1 MRAAPLFWEKPPGL
15 TAHLL
20 APASTVWSAAGRL
33 RRALAQPYHPAVPVV
48 CVGNLV
54 AGGAGKTPVALALS
68 AWLQQRKIAVHVVS
82 RGYGGRLRG
91 PVQVDPAR
99 HDAVA
104 VGDEALL
111 HAARSP
117 SWIARDRVAGVAAAV
132 AAGAQLV
139 LLDDGFQNP
148 TVAKT
153 LSVIVIDAAYG
164 LGNSRVIPAGPL
176 REAFGDGLARADAV
190 MLLAG
195 SEAAGGAEPVPL
207 PGDRPVIPAMVAPVV
222 RERLV
227 GSRLYAFSGIGRP
240 QKFYATLRTLAVD
253 LVGTR
258 DFPDHHLFRAADI
271 DALRRAAERAG
282 ARLVTTAKDIVRL
295 PAALRTGIEVLEVE
309 VRWSDPEALERLMTS
324 VLIAVHG
331 ERSEP
336 AAHSG

>member
-1 MRAAPLFWEKPPGL
+1 MRSAPLFWEKPPGL
-15 TAHLL
+15 TAQLL
-20 APASTVWSAAGRL
+20 SPASAVWSAAGRL
-33 RRALAQPYHPAVPVV
+33 RRALSDPFCPRVPVI

-68 AWLQQRKIAVHVVS
+68 AWFQQRKIAVHVVS

-91 PVQVDPAR
+91 PVQIDPAR

-117 SWIARDRVAGVAAAV
+117 SWVARNRVAGVRAAV
-132 AAGAQLV
+132 DAGAQMV

-153 LSVIVIDAAYG
+153 LSVIVIDVAYG
-164 LGNSRVIPAGPL
+164 LGNRRVIPAGPL
-176 REAFGDGLARADAV
+176 RENFGEGLARANV
-190 MLLAG
+190 GVLLAG
-195 SEAAGGAEPVPL
+195 SDEAGRREPL
-207 PGDRPVIPAMVAPVV
+207 PIPGYLPVVGALVAPVAG
-222 RERLV
+222 ERLN
-227 GSRLYAFSGIGRP
+227 GARLFAFAGIGRP
-240 QKFYATLRTLAVD
+240 QKFYATLRALDVD

-258 DFPDHHLFRAADI
+258 DFPDHHHFRAAEI
-271 DALRRAAERAG
+271 DVLRRAAARAG
-282 ARLVTTAKDIVRL
+282 ARLFTTAKDIVRL
-295 PAALRTGIEVLEVE
+295 PPALRTGIEVLEVE
-309 VRWSDPEALERLMTS
+309 VRWSDPEALERLMTP
-324 VLIAVHG
+324 VLELAHG

>member
-15 TAHLL
+15 TAQLL
-20 APASTVWSAAGRL
+20 SPASAVWSAAGRL
-33 RRALAQPYHPAVPVV
+33 RRALSDPFCPGVPVI
-48 CVGNLV
+48 CIGNLV

-117 SWIARDRVAGVAAAV
+117 SWVARNRVAGVRAAI
-132 AAGAQLV
+132 AAGAQMV

-148 TVAKT
+148 DVAKT

-164 LGNSRVIPAGPL
+164 LGNHRVIPAGPL
-176 REAFGDGLARADAV
+176 RETFGDGLARADAV
-190 MLLAG
+190 VLLAG
-195 SEAAGGAEPVPL
+195 SEEAGGAEPVPS
-207 PGDRPVIPAMVAPVV
+207 PGDHPVIRAVLAPVAG
-222 RERLV
+222 ERLV
-227 GSRLYAFSGIGRP
+227 GSRLYAFAGIARP
-240 QKFYATLRTLAVD
+240 QKFFATLRALDVD
-253 LVGTR
+253 LVGTQG
-258 DFPDHHLFRAADI
+258 FPDHHHFRAAEI
-271 DALRRAAERAG
+271 DALRRAAERAS

-295 PAALRTGIEVLEVE
+295 PPNLRAGIEVLEVE
-309 VRWSDPEALERLMTS
+309 VRWSDPGALERVMTP
-324 VLIAVHG
+324 VLKLAHG
-331 ERSEP
+331 EPSEP
-336 AAHSG
+336 ARHSG